1 MGRSRRKGAPR
12 PHDQG
17 DWDVCIAW
25 RRMYVACQNVGWNLR
40 VPIAN
45 FLQDNRNLIDKVTC
59 HQKTRTKALGR
70 LREAWA
76 SLAAGNEWE
85 ACVAGITA
93 RAIIVEDESPDMHT
107 VQSLVPCGAIR
118 EAFPLAPPGFE
129 KIGRSA
135 TKADPGSLIVGTAP
149 LTDSKEEGTD
159 E

>member
-1 MGRSRRKGAPR
+1 MKFLDRTVEELILAGRFDS
-12 PHDQG
+12 
-17 DWDVCIAW
+17 
-25 RRMYVACQNVGWNLR
+25 
-40 VPIAN
+40 
-45 FLQDNRNLIDKVTC
+45 
-59 HQKTRTKALGR
+59 
-70 LREAWA
+70 
-76 SLAAGNEWE
+76 
-85 ACVAGITA
+85 VAGITA

-107 VQSLVPCGAIR
+107 VQSLVLCGAIR